1 MNSNTGP
8 IHYRSVADLNN
19 QIIAMSS
26 RLPRDIEVVVGVPR
40 SGLLAGSLLAL
51 HLNLPFTD
59 VEGLIEGRVF
69 TSGARLSGQKQENL
83 KLDLLRETRTALVV
97 DDSVYAGNQFRLT
110 RAQLEAAG
118 LPHKLYYAAVFIRPN
133 AEEHVDVFGDY
144 VPTPRMFEWNFMHH
158 KHLALTCMDID
169 GVLCRDP
176 LKHEND
182 DGHKYNTFLSCA
194 DPLYLPTRPVGWL
207 VTCRLEKYRAQ
218 TEAWL
223 ARHGVQYGELVMM
236 NHPSQEAR
244 RAAGNHGEYKAE
256 VYTRTGAQMFIES
269 SIRQAVTIADLTDK
283 PVLCMDT
290 REMVLPGVR
299 PGSLVKPKLPAKTL
313 SDVLTTAKK
322 RVRKKVRGLLAQ
334 AK

>member
-1 MNSNTGP
+1 
-8 IHYRSVADLNN
+8 
-19 QIIAMSS
+19 MSS
-26 RLPRDIEVVVGVPR
+26 RLPRDLEVVVGVPR

-59 VEGLIEGRVF
+59 VEGLVAGRVF

-83 KLDLLRETRTALVV
+83 QLDLLSTKRTVLVV

-110 RAQLEAAG
+110 KARLQAAG
-118 LPHKLYYAAVFIRPN
+118 LPHTLRYAAVFVRPDT
-133 AEEHVDVFGDY
+133 EEHVDFFGDV
-144 VPTPRMFEWNFMHH
+144 VPAPRMFEWNFMHH

-182 DGHKYNTFLSCA
+182 DGDKYGTFLSCA
-194 DPLYLPTRPVGWL
+194 DPLHLPTKPVGWL

-223 ARHGVQYGELVMM
+223 AQHGVEYGELVMM
-236 NHPSQEAR
+236 DHPDQAAR

-256 VYTRTGAQMFIES
+256 VYRRTGAQMFIES
-269 SIRQAVTIADLTDK
+269 SIRQAVTIADLSGK

-290 REMVLPGVR
+290 REMVWPGVQ
-299 PGSLVKPKLPAKTL
+299 PGSLVRPEPPAKTL
-313 SDVLTTAKK
+313 NDVLTTAKK
-322 RVRKKVRGLLAQ
+322 KVRKKVRGLLAQ
-334 AK
+334 VK